1 MEQITPISAYEH
13 PVGSLDISMDEKK
26 FLGEPNVS
34 NHTTTILDPSHLSIF
49 GNYNAIPDI
58 DNEESIETFSNYGD
72 NEGIS
77 SNLTLDSND
86 NRRRN
91 SREKSKHFTHLAT
104 FDDI

>member
-1 MEQITPISAYEH
+1 
-13 PVGSLDISMDEKK
+13 MDEKK
-26 FLGEPNVS
+26 FLGEAGVS

-49 GNYNAIPDI
+49 GNNNAIPDI
-58 DNEESIETFSNYGD
+58 DNEESIEIFSNYGD

-86 NRRRN
+86 NRGRN
-91 SREKSKHFTHLAT
+91 SREKSKHFKHLAT